1 MSDLPSP
8 AVRAFVAVVTTAVA
22 CACFLEP
29 GPGLRGQWGG
39 QLIAMDARPAEVRLY
54 FVCVDAVAREL
65 LIDGSGHFEGT
76 AQGTG
81 YWSSA
86 QFRLSGKVESGM
98 TMTLDVTSVF
108 PPHGGQTDTLF
119 THESYTL
126 LRGAQGN
133 YGGWDCI
140 L

>member
-1 MSDLPSP
+1 MSDLPSSSL
-8 AVRAFVAVVTTAVA
+8 RAFFAVVTTAVA

-29 GPGLRGQWGG
+29 GAGLRGQWGG
-39 QLIAMDARPAEVRLY
+39 QLIAMDARPSEVRLY
-54 FVCVDAVAREL
+54 FVCIDAVAPEL

-81 YWSSA
+81 YWTSA
-86 QFRLSGKVESGM
+86 QFRLSGKVENAVM
-98 TMTLDVTSVF
+98 MTLDVTSVF

-126 LRGAQGN
+126 LRGARGN
-133 YGGWDCI
+133 YSGWDCI